1 MRHARKNVFSSR
13 PPSQSNQT
21 MTLGFCVDC
30 AGESELTK
38 AGVDPKK
45 IWMRGRQSESIDWA
59 ISYFRGRPGILTV
72 ANDLRVFGPT
82 RKEIFA
88 RTAELSRRG
97 ITLRDVRQP
106 DANMSELEHKALIAM
121 AASCGTKNHRQ
132 ARRRG
137 SIGGL
142 AKKASQEAKR
152 NALLNRDIVL
162 RLCAHPKLTWADRS
176 EILGEP
182 FSISS
187 LQRHYRF

>member
-1 MRHARKNVFSSR
+1 MKRARKNVFSADR
-13 PPSQSNQT
+13 PPQSNQV

-30 AGESELTK
+30 DGENELK
-38 AGVDPKK
+38 AAGVTK
-45 IWMRGRQSESIDWA
+45 IWMRGRQSESVDWA

-88 RTAELSRRG
+88 RTAELARRG

-106 DANMSELEHKALIAM
+106 DANMSELEHKALVAM
-121 AASCGTKNHRQ
+121 SASCGTKNHRQ

-152 NALLNRDIVL
+152 NALLNRDIVM
-162 RLCAHPKLTWADRS
+162 RLCAHPKLTWADRA

-187 LQRHYRF
+187 LQRHYRI